1 MPQTSKG
8 LSVGSLISGKLDI
21 SASQYLFK
29 NFINAFCPKATTK
42 HNLYKHVAMIYEMD
56 TEATFDS
63 RLYHKTYRYSRKA
76 ARGEKADRTAPL
88 PMSLLQLIQRLRI
101 LSIDRNVKINCSCFA
116 TYQRKKMTRE

>member
-1 MPQTSKG
+1 
-8 LSVGSLISGKLDI
+8 
-21 SASQYLFK
+21 
-29 NFINAFCPKATTK
+29 
-42 HNLYKHVAMIYEMD
+42 MIYEMD

-101 LSIDRNVKINCSCFA
+101 LSIDRNVKINCI
-116 TYQRKKMTRE
+116 KKVSQSENPVTAIDETFLTVTK